1 MKNKMNSFNKMNITK
16 LFLLALVLITAFG
29 GCNRL
34 KQVKE
39 LTEKVA
45 GDRLYFCERYVA
57 SEIGEGT
64 QFKPGKVTVMLKLTK
79 SIGVSEVD
87 INITDAATGKAVDTV
102 PFTVQPSWDYIHFDD
117 VDFNKKG
124 KYKVSCLKK
133 DGTVIATNEVEII

>member
-1 MKNKMNSFNKMNITK
+1 MKSTK
-16 LFLLALVLITAFG
+16 AGLLLLAVMFIFSGCGRIKQIT
-29 GCNRL
+29 
-34 KQVKE
+34 E
-39 LTEKVA
+39 LTDKLS

-64 QFKPGKVTVMLKLTK
+64 KFKPGKITVMLKLSK

-87 INITDAATGKAVDTV
+87 VNITNVSTGKPFDTV

-117 VDFNKKG
+117 VEIGEKG

-133 DGTVIATNEVEII
+133 DGTIIATNEVEII

>member
-1 MKNKMNSFNKMNITK
+1 MKIAK
-16 LFLLALVLITAFG
+16 LTLLVFVLLTAVS
-29 GCNRL
+29 GCGRL
-34 KQVKE
+34 KQVKD
-39 LTEKVA
+39 LTEKIS

-57 SEIGEGT
+57 TEIGEGT
-64 QFKPGKVTVMLKLTK
+64 QFKPGKVTVMLKLSK

-87 INITDAATGKAVDTV
+87 INITEVASGKAVDTV

-117 VDFNKKG
+117 VEFEKKG

>member
-1 MKNKMNSFNKMNITK
+1 MKLTK
-16 LFLLALVLITAFG
+16 TVLLLLAMAFVIAGCGKIKQITEITDK
-29 GCNRL
+29 L
-34 KQVKE
+34 S
-39 LTEKVA
+39 

-64 QFKPGKVTVMLKLTK
+64 QFKPGKVTVMLKLSK

-87 INITDAATGKAVDTV
+87 INITDVSSGKAVDTQ

-117 VDFNKKG
+117 VEFSKKG

>member
-1 MKNKMNSFNKMNITK
+1 MKITK
-16 LFLLALVLITAFG
+16 LTLLVLLLITAFG
-29 GCNRL
+29 GCGKL

-39 LTEKVA
+39 LTEKIS
-45 GDRLYFCERYVA
+45 GDRLYFCEKYVA

-64 QFKPGKVTVMLKLTK
+64 QFKPGKITVMLKLTK

-87 INITDAATGKAVDTV
+87 INVTDVASGKAVDTF

-117 VDFNKKG
+117 VEFNKKG

>member
-1 MKNKMNSFNKMNITK
+1 MKLTK
-16 LFLLALVLITAFG
+16 IAVLLLAVTFVMTGCGKIKQIT
-29 GCNRL
+29 N
-34 KQVKE
+34 
-39 LTEKVA
+39 LTDKLS

-64 QFKPGKVTVMLKLTK
+64 QFKPGKVTVMLKLSK

-87 INITDAATGKAVDTV
+87 INVTDVSTGKAVDTH

-117 VDFNKKG
+117 VEFEKKG

>member
-1 MKNKMNSFNKMNITK
+1 MKSTK
-16 LFLLALVLITAFG
+16 AGLLLLAVMFIFSGCGKIKQIT
-29 GCNRL
+29 
-34 KQVKE
+34 E
-39 LTEKVA
+39 LTDKLS

-64 QFKPGKVTVMLKLTK
+64 KFKPGKITVMLKLSK

-87 INITDAATGKAVDTV
+87 VNITNVATGKPFDTV

-117 VDFNKKG
+117 VEIGEKG

-133 DGTVIATNEVEII
+133 DGTIIATNEVEII

>member
-1 MKNKMNSFNKMNITK
+1 MKITK
-16 LFLLALVLITAFG
+16 LTLIVLILVTAFG
-29 GCNRL
+29 GCGKL

-39 LTEKVA
+39 LTEKIS
-45 GDRLYFCERYVA
+45 GDRLYFCEKYVA

-64 QFKPGKVTVMLKLTK
+64 QFKPGKITVMLKLTK

-87 INITDAATGKAVDTV
+87 INVTDVASGKAVDTF

-117 VDFNKKG
+117 VEFSKKG

-133 DGTVIATNEVEII
+133 DGTVIASNEVEII

>member
-1 MKNKMNSFNKMNITK
+1 MKLTK
-16 LFLLALVLITAFG
+16 ISLMLLAMAFVIT
-29 GCNRL
+29 GCGRL
-34 KQVKE
+34 KQI
-39 LTEKVA
+39 TEITDKLS

-64 QFKPGKVTVMLKLTK
+64 KFKTGKVTVMLKLSK

-87 INITDAATGKAVDTV
+87 INITDVSTGKAVDTQ

-117 VDFNKKG
+117 IMFNEKG

>member
-1 MKNKMNSFNKMNITK
+1 MKITK
-16 LFLLALVLITAFG
+16 LTLLVLLLVTAFG
-29 GCNRL
+29 GCGRL

-39 LTEKVA
+39 LTEKIS

-64 QFKPGKVTVMLKLTK
+64 QFKPGKITVMLKLTK

-87 INITDAATGKAVDTV
+87 INVTDVASGKAVDTF

-117 VDFNKKG
+117 VEFNKKG

-133 DGTVIATNEVEII
+133 DGTIIATNEVEII

>member
-1 MKNKMNSFNKMNITK
+1 MKITK
-16 LFLLALVLITAFG
+16 LTLLVLILVTAFG
-29 GCNRL
+29 GCGRL

-39 LTEKVA
+39 LTEKIS
-45 GDRLYFCERYVA
+45 GDRLYFCEKYVA

-64 QFKPGKVTVMLKLTK
+64 QFKPGKITVMLKLTK

-87 INITDAATGKAVDTV
+87 INVTDVASGKAVDTF

-117 VDFNKKG
+117 VEFSKKG

-133 DGTVIATNEVEII
+133 DGTVIASNEVEII

>member
-1 MKNKMNSFNKMNITK
+1 MRLTRIG
-16 LFLLALVLITAFG
+16 LLVLALSFVIAGCGRIKQITEITDK
-29 GCNRL
+29 L
-34 KQVKE
+34 S
-39 LTEKVA
+39 

-57 SEIGEGT
+57 SEIGEGS
-64 QFKPGKVTVMLKLTK
+64 QFKPGKVTVMLKLSK

-87 INITDAATGKAVDTV
+87 INITDVSTEKAVDTQ

-117 VDFNKKG
+117 VEFNKKG